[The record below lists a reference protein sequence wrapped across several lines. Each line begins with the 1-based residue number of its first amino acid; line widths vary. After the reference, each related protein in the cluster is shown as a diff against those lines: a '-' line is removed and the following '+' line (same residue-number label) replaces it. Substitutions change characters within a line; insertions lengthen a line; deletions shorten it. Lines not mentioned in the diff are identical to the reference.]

1 MRRWLMNRFPYEV
14 KETLYRL
21 RTRFPHASFTISNPQ
36 AFEGSFA
43 IETIEACKMVGVY
56 VFIVDM
62 DKFIKEDNPYWVE
75 ENSEI
80 HWAIPV
86 SDYQGE

>member
-1 MRRWLMNRFPYEV
+1 MNCFPYEI
-14 KETLYRL
+14 KEILYRL
-21 RTRFPHASFTISNPQ
+21 RNRFPHASFTVSNPQ

-43 IETIEACKMVGVY
+43 IETIEACKMVGIY
-56 VFIVDM
+56 VSIPDWNMFL
-62 DKFIKEDNPYWVE
+62 KEDNPYWVE

-86 SDYQGE
+86 SDYQGK